1 MTYKEIILTDFASE
15 LINYRHTPKDNKKYL
30 KNVKVL
36 KYLEENPEISEKSGF
51 NIIKNMKYKNIL
63 NNYFISAEFEQS
75 LNKLKTENETQEYIQ
90 SYIYRAKN
98 YIKFYSNCHD
108 NFQIQFNKKEENNN
122 IFEIDNNKLIFFYP
136 NI

>member
-1 MTYKEIILTDFASE
+1 M
-15 LINYRHTPKDNKKYL
+15 
-30 KNVKVL
+30 KNIKVL
-36 KYLEENPEISEKSGF
+36 KYLEQNPEISQKSGF
-51 NIIKNMKYKNIL
+51 NIIKNLKYKDIL

-98 YIKFYSNCHD
+98 YVKFYSNCHD
-108 NFQIQFNKKEENNN
+108 NFQIEPNNEDKKNDE
-122 IFEIDNNKLIFFYP
+122 FEIDNENLIFFDY